1 CDVMLMVQLRGKQ
14 LQSLIGHRSSG
25 QPLEDAL
32 ANGCGA
38 ILISPHFGNW
48 EIGAPY
54 FDKYGKEMKVVMV
67 DEEYQKIKQILDSQ
81 KRVRSFDVI
90 SVEEGSLSHIFEIR
104 DALDKIKNSM
114 HVDKDLIKEVIK
126 EIQRALISS
135 DVNIQLVLNISKE
148 IEEKAFEEIPSGITR
163 KEHIVRLCYETLL
176 KYIGGEV
183 KTQLPEN
190 PESILLCG
198 LFGSGKTT
206 TAAKLAKFYKK
217 RGLKVGLICADT
229 FRPAAYEQLK
239 QLSEMVGVAFYGNP
253 KETSAFKVTKEGL
266 NLHKKNGCNL
276 IIVDSAGRSALDD
289 ELVTEI
295 KEIDNVFNPKFS
307 FLVISAD
314 IGQAVKDQATAFNN
328 AIGVNG
334 VIITKLDGSAKGGG
348 ALTACYITKSPIY
361 FIGTGEKAD
370 DFEIFDSNRYLSR
383 VLGFGDLES
392 LMEKITEATTEE
404 EMEKMKDLN
413 PEDILKGNVTFGLF
427 KQQLEFSKKL
437 GPLTKVMGF
446 LGVGNKISTEQ
457 QNLGEKKMTKYRAIL
472 SS

>member
-1 CDVMLMVQLRGKQ
+1 MG
-14 LQSLIGHRSSG
+14 
-25 QPLEDAL
+25 
-32 ANGCGA
+32 
-38 ILISPHFGNW
+38 FG
-48 EIGAPY
+48 
-54 FDKYGKEMKVVMV
+54 DK
-67 DEEYQKIKQILDSQ
+67 L
-81 KRVRSFDVI
+81 
-90 SVEEGSLSHIFEIR
+90 R
-104 DALDKIKNSM
+104 DALDKVKHSM
-114 HVDKDLIKEVIK
+114 HVDKDLIKEVVK

-176 KYIGGEV
+176 KYMGGEIKV
-183 KTQLPEN
+183 PLPEN
-190 PESILLCG
+190 PETILLCG

-229 FRPAAYEQLK
+229 FRPAAFEQLK

-348 ALTACYITKSPIY
+348 ALTACYITKSPVY

-446 LGVGNKISTEQ
+446 LGVGNKISAEQ

-472 SS
+472 SSMTKLELKNGPDFLTRSRMDRISKGSGTKLEDVKELCSHMKKMKKMFKGMDAKKMEGMAKQFQGQNPEDLDLSKVDMNQFANMKGMKKKKLRIR

>member
-1 CDVMLMVQLRGKQ
+1 MGLGEKL
-14 LQSLIGHRSSG
+14 
-25 QPLEDAL
+25 
-32 ANGCGA
+32 
-38 ILISPHFGNW
+38 
-48 EIGAPY
+48 
-54 FDKYGKEMKVVMV
+54 
-67 DEEYQKIKQILDSQ
+67 
-81 KRVRSFDVI
+81 
-90 SVEEGSLSHIFEIR
+90 R
-104 DALDKIKNSM
+104 DALDRIKNSM
-114 HVDKDLIKEVIK
+114 HVDKELIKEVIK

-148 IEEKAFEEIPSGITR
+148 IEEKAFVEIPSGITR
-163 KEHIVRLCYETLL
+163 KEHIVRLCYEILL
-176 KYIGGEV
+176 KYIGGEI
-183 KTQLPEN
+183 KTPLPEN
-190 PESILLCG
+190 PETILLCG

-217 RGLKVGLICADT
+217 RGHKVGLICADT

-253 KETSAFKVTKEGL
+253 KETSAAKVTKEGID
-266 NLHKKNGCNL
+266 LHKKNGCNL

-289 ELVTEI
+289 ELVNEI
-295 KEIDNVFNPKFS
+295 KEIDKVFNPYFS

-314 IGQAVKDQATAFNN
+314 IGQAVKDQTTAFNN

-348 ALTACYITKSPIY
+348 ALTACYITKSPVY

-404 EMEKMKDLN
+404 EMEKMKDIN

-427 KQQLEFSKKL
+427 KKQLEFSKKL

-446 LGVGNKISTEQ
+446 LGVGNKISNEQ
-457 QNLGEKKMTKYRAIL
+457 REIGEKKMAKYRAIL
-472 SS
+472 SSMTKEELANDPDFLTRSRMDRIAKGSGTKLEDVKELCSHIKKMKKMFKGMDAKKMEGMAKQFQGKNPEDMDLSKVDMNQFANRKGMKKQKLRFR